1 MFNGESSYRRFL
13 NGDESAFEEIMR
25 EYRDSLTFFIN
36 RYVNDYDA
44 AEDIA
49 IDVFM
54 YIIVHPNR
62 YNFKVSLKTY
72 LFMLGRSRAL
82 DYLRKRK
89 RRSEAFLS
97 EHTKE
102 VSYDFES
109 LIEKDEKRRILYSA
123 IDSLA
128 DDMRV
133 AIHLVYFE
141 ELTYKEAAVIMK
153 KSVKQ
158 VDNLIYRG
166 KKELSAVLGK
176 EGELLL

>member
-13 NGDESAFEEIMR
+13 NGEESAFEEIMR
-25 EYRDSLTFFIN
+25 QYRDSLTFFIN
-36 RYVNDYDA
+36 RYVNDYEA

-54 YIIVHPNR
+54 YIIVHPDR

-89 RRSEAFLS
+89 RRSEVPLNHLES
-97 EHTKE
+97 D
-102 VSYDFES
+102 SYEIES
-109 LIEKDEKRRILYSA
+109 LIINDERQKILN
-123 IDSLA
+123 LELQKLP
-128 DDMRV
+128 DDMRI
-133 AIHLVYFE
+133 ALHLFYFE
-141 ELTYKEAAVIMK
+141 ELSYKEAAAVMK

-166 KKELSAVLGK
+166 KKVLSENLGK